1 MEAREIRDLS
11 TGEVQ
16 TKLDQTREELRN
28 LRFQRAVGQLTDL
41 MRMRAVRR
49 DVARLE
55 TILRER
61 AIAAETQEPA
71 PDAATAT
78 TEEE

>member
-1 MEAREIRDLS
+1 MEVDAIRNLS
-11 TGEVQ
+11 TGEIR
-16 TKLDQTREELRN
+16 TKLDQSREELRN

-41 MRMRAVRR
+41 MRLRAVRR
-49 DVARLE
+49 DIARLE

-61 AIAAETQEPA
+61 TIAAALEP
-71 PDAATAT
+71 AT

>member
-1 MEAREIRDLS
+1 MEVDAIRSLS
-11 TGEVQ
+11 TGEIR
-16 TKLDQTREELRN
+16 TKLDQSREEMRN

-41 MRMRAVRR
+41 MRLRAVRR
-49 DVARLE
+49 DIARFE

-61 AIAAETQEPA
+61 TIAAALEP
-71 PDAATAT
+71 AT

>member
-1 MEAREIRDLS
+1 MEVDAIRSLS
-11 TGEVQ
+11 TGEIS
-16 TKLDQTREELRN
+16 TKLDQSREEMRN

-41 MRMRAVRR
+41 MRLRAVRR
-49 DVARLE
+49 DIARLE

-61 AIAAETQEPA
+61 TIASALEPA
-71 PDAATAT
+71 K

>member
-1 MEAREIRDLS
+1 MEVDAIRSLS
-11 TGEVQ
+11 TGEIR
-16 TKLDQTREELRN
+16 TKLDQSHEEMRN

-41 MRMRAVRR
+41 MRLRAVRR
-49 DVARLE
+49 DIARLE

-61 AIAAETQEPA
+61 TIASALEPA
-71 PDAATAT
+71 K

>member
-1 MEAREIRDLS
+1 MEIDAIRNLS
-11 TGEVQ
+11 TGEIR
-16 TKLDQTREELRN
+16 TKLDQSREELRN

-41 MRMRAVRR
+41 MRLRAVRR
-49 DVARLE
+49 DIARLE

-61 AIAAETQEPA
+61 TIAAALEP
-71 PDAATAT
+71 AT

>member
-1 MEAREIRDLS
+1 MEVDAIRNLS
-11 TGEVQ
+11 TGEIR
-16 TKLDQTREELRN
+16 TKLDQSREEMRN

-41 MRMRAVRR
+41 MRLRAVRR
-49 DVARLE
+49 DIARFE

-61 AIAAETQEPA
+61 TIAAALEP
-71 PDAATAT
+71 AT

>member
-1 MEAREIRDLS
+1 MEVDAIRSLS
-11 TGEVQ
+11 TGEIS
-16 TKLDQTREELRN
+16 TKLDQSREEMRN

-41 MRMRAVRR
+41 MRLRALRR
-49 DVARLE
+49 DIARLE

-61 AIAAETQEPA
+61 TIASALEPA
-71 PDAATAT
+71 K

>member
-1 MEAREIRDLS
+1 MEVDAIRSLNTGEIR
-11 TGEVQ
+11 
-16 TKLDQTREELRN
+16 TKLDQSREEMRN

-41 MRMRAVRR
+41 MRLRAVRR
-49 DVARLE
+49 DIARLE

-61 AIAAETQEPA
+61 TIAAALEP
-71 PDAATAT
+71 AT